1 MTTATAEQTE
11 TKNDNAHIPSDE
23 DMEKVVTFIANDYLK
38 NATMVDLLSGVPVNT
53 LIQLLQT
60 QAINR
65 SKNAVEGFSEE
76 QFKSALEEANK
87 PPPEPSEEPAG
98 EG

>member
-1 MTTATAEQTE
+1 MTTATAEKTE
-11 TKNDNAHIPSDE
+11 TKNANIPSDE
-23 DMEKVVTFIANDYLK
+23 DMEKVVTFLANDYLK

-53 LIQLLQT
+53 LVQLLQT

-76 QFKSALEEANK
+76 QFSAALEEANK
-87 PPPEPSEEPAG
+87 PPPEPSEEPSG